1 MRDDDGGHAVL
12 VIEVVVEL
20 LQVGLAIVLL
30 LDLLGLVVEIE
41 GGRAHLQLLQKL
53 VPALRVT
60 YLNSLG
66 RCFGSGPLVVAAEPP
81 GVGLVPATG
90 LPVFVPGF
98 EMFLLIQIKL
108 SICG

>member
-90 LPVFVPGF
+90 FPVFVPGL

>member
-1 MRDDDGGHAVL
+1 MRDDDGGHAIL
-12 VIEVVVEL
+12 VIEVIVEFL
-20 LQVGLAIVLL
+20 EVGLAIVLF
-30 LDLLGLVVEIE
+30 LDLFGFVVKIE
-41 GGRAHLQLLQKL
+41 VGEAHLQLLQDL

-90 LPVFVPGF
+90 FPVFVPGF

>member
-1 MRDDDGGHAVL
+1 
-12 VIEVVVEL
+12 
-20 LQVGLAIVLL
+20 
-30 LDLLGLVVEIE
+30 
-41 GGRAHLQLLQKL
+41 
-53 VPALRVT
+53 LRVT

-90 LPVFVPGF
+90 FPVFVPGL